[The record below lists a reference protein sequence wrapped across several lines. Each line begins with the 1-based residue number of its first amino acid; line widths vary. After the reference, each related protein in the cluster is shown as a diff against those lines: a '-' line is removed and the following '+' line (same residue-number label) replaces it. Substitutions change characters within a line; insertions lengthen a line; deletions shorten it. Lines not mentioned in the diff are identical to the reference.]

1 MLSSP
6 VLAPESPAPASE
18 VTLSARALVENV
30 ERVVRG
36 KPAVVELAVVTV
48 LAGGHLLLEDVPGV
62 GKTLLAKALARS
74 FGGEVSRVQGAPD
87 LLPADLTGSGVYA
100 PDRQAFVFVPGP
112 LFAHVVL
119 VDEVNRATPRTQAAL
134 LEAMEEG
141 QVTVDGVTHP
151 LPSPHVVIATQ
162 NPLEQHGTFPLPES
176 QLDRFT
182 ATVSMGYPTA
192 ADEVAIVRAQLRGS
206 PLADLEP
213 VLSTTQLAGL
223 RAGVREVEVADD
235 ALGYAIR
242 LVDATRSAPGV
253 VLGASPR
260 AAVQL
265 VAAAQARAALHGRAH
280 VLPDDVKRLAVP
292 VLAHRLLVARDAAG
306 AVPDRRALVG
316 VLLSRVPVMAA

>member
-6 VLAPESPAPASE
+6 ALAPESE
-18 VTLSARALVENV
+18 VTFAARALVDNV

-36 KPAVVELAVVTV
+36 KRAVVELAVVTV

-74 FGGEVSRVQGAPD
+74 FGGEVTRVQGAPD

-100 PDRQAFVFVPGP
+100 ADRGEFVFVPGP

-141 QVTVDGVTHP
+141 QVTVDGVTRP

-182 ATVSMGYPTA
+182 ATTSMGYPTA
-192 ADEVAIVRAQLRGS
+192 GDEAAIVRAHLRGA
-206 PLADLEP
+206 PIAVLDP
-213 VLSTTQLAGL
+213 VLTTTDLARL
-223 RAGVREVEVADD
+223 RASVREVEVADET
-235 ALGYAIR
+235 LGYAVR
-242 LVDATRSAPGV
+242 LVDATRAAPGV

-265 VAAAQARAALHGRAH
+265 VTAAQARAALQGRAH
-280 VLPDDVKRLAVP
+280 VLPDDVKRLAVH

-306 AVPDRRALVG
+306 AVPDRRALVTA
-316 VLLSRVPVMAA
+316 LLSRVPVLAA